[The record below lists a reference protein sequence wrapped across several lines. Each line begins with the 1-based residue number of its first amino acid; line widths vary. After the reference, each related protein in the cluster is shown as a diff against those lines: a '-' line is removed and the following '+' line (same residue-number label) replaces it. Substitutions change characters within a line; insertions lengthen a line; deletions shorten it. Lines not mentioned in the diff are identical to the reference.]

1 MKLVG
6 RLLNLSRYCISM
18 DKVNCEYCMKVLDS
32 KNASDHDGGRYWCST
47 KCQIEWGI
55 KVNKP

>member
-1 MKLVG
+1 MC
-6 RLLNLSRYCISM
+6 LSRYSIGM
-18 DKVNCEYCMKVLDS
+18 DKVNCEFCMKVLDS